1 MCELP
6 LDRCFADVMCEWP
19 LDRCHRLD
27 RLPTCSS
34 SIHSSH
40 SVPIQTRTMRHVS
53 LRILISM
60 AFVTGRGG
68 GRALELLAATKS
80 RGRNL
85 QLDFWFPIHTLI
97 CLIPLW
103 SGNAQS
109 SCNVSCLVIHMSRVF
124 TVSRVLSQAGF

>member
-1 MCELP
+1 MISAPWGCLKADDSDDK
-6 LDRCFADVMCEWP
+6 LCDRDSDKEGGREGFFNPKVLHADVMCERP

-68 GRALELLAATKS
+68 GRARPEPQK
-80 RGRNL
+80 GGCVNPKDL
-85 QLDFWFPIHTLI
+85 QGYEFAITASMPGPH
-97 CLIPLW
+97 P
-103 SGNAQS
+103 
-109 SCNVSCLVIHMSRVF
+109 
-124 TVSRVLSQAGF
+124 